1 MTSDK
6 QHARRR
12 PSAPPPRPQSH
23 PPEKKPTNAGAF
35 VPDKRQLSQSKAD
48 PQTKQQYQALVEAV
62 SPNSRM
68 AQGLFRAF
76 WVGGV
81 ICMLGQGLIDVG
93 HLWLDL
99 SATQASTFASIV
111 LIFLTALFT
120 GIGWFDKL
128 GQYAG
133 GGTFVPI
140 TGFANAM
147 VSPALEFRR
156 EGLVLGL
163 GAKLFSIAGP
173 VLVYGVS
180 SAMVAGLLYLI
191 FGLV

>member
-1 MTSDK
+1 MSGK
-6 QHARRR
+6 Q
-12 PSAPPPRPQSH
+12 
-23 PPEKKPTNAGAF
+23 PEKRPGNADAF
-35 VPDKRQLSQSKAD
+35 VPDSRSLSQSKAD
-48 PQTKQQYQALVEAV
+48 PVTQKQYKALVEAV
-62 SPNSRM
+62 SPNSNM

-81 ICMLGQGLIDVG
+81 ICMLGQGFIDIGVRF
-93 HLWLDL
+93 LELTV
-99 SATQASTFASIV
+99 TQASTFASIA
-111 LIFLTALFT
+111 LILLTAVLT
-120 GIGWFDKL
+120 GIGWFDNI

-133 GGTFVPI
+133 GGSFVPI

-163 GAKLFSIAGP
+163 GAKLFTIAGP

-180 SAMVAGLLYLI
+180 SAVIAGLIYWI